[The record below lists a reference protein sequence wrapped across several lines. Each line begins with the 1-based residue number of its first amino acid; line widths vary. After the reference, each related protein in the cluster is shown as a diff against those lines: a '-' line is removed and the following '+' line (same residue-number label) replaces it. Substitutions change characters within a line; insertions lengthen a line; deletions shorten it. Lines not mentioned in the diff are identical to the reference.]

1 MRKIRSNGSGVVKYI
16 NILLGATI
24 FTVLLTFN
32 HFPRA
37 GNHEYSFHFLYNQ
50 GAVEMVSMFTRFAAT
65 PLLFL
70 CKFVVKSIVYKG
82 RTVIIKIP
90 LVRHVMPKRE
100 LWGFLRRRAEGRSS
114 RKSRLRSSLRAEF
127 SESGRMRPEGRS
139 RSKSRLRSSLS
150 AGLGESG
157 VR

>member
-50 GAVEMVSMFTRFAAT
+50 GAVEMVSMFTRFMAT

-70 CKFVVKSIVYKG
+70 CKFIVKSLVYKG
-82 RTVIIKIP
+82 RTVIIKLP
-90 LVRHVMPKRE
+90 LTRHVMPKRK
-100 LWGFLRRRAEGRSS
+100 LRGFLRKRAEGRSRS
-114 RKSRLRSSLRAEF
+114 MDRLRSSMETTT
-127 SESGRMRPEGRS
+127 
-139 RSKSRLRSSLS
+139 
-150 AGLGESG
+150 
-157 VR
+157 